1 VKTMGRNL
9 NEVLA
14 SLPAER
20 RRKVD
25 ALARTKVEDMLA
37 SARTLADIRKAVG
50 KTQVEVALAL
60 GVKQNAIS
68 QLEQRSDTYLSTF
81 KRFLVG
87 MGMRLELS
95 VVTADGTRVDLSEFR
110 SAGSVLQDGMGAAV
124 AALAGAPVRS
134 SRRAAAACKTQR
146 TPSSVKKPRSS
157 AAKRSVK
164 HATPTGRG

>member
-1 VKTMGRNL
+1 MKTMGRNL

>member
-1 VKTMGRNL
+1 MGRNL

-14 SLPAER
+14 SLPIER

-25 ALARTKVEDMLA
+25 ALAQTKVEDMLA

>member
-1 VKTMGRNL
+1 MGRNL
-9 NEVLA
+9 KEVLA

-25 ALARTKVEDMLA
+25 ALAQAKAEDMLA

-110 SAGSVLQDGMGAAV
+110 SSGSVLQDGTGAAV
-124 AALAGAPVRS
+124 AALAGAPARA

-146 TPSSVKKPRSS
+146 TPSSVKKPRPST
-157 AAKRSVK
+157 AKRSVK

>member
-1 VKTMGRNL
+1 MGRNL

-25 ALARTKVEDMLA
+25 ALARTKVEDMLS

>member
-1 VKTMGRNL
+1 MGRNL